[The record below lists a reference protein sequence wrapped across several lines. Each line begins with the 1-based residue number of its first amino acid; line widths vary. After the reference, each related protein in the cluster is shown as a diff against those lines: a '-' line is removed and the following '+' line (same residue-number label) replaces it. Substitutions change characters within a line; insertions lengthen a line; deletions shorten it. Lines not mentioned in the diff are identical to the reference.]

1 MELTCNMCRA
11 PVTVGGD
18 DLSRGITRCLHCG
31 TVFHLAG
38 RKGAELGVKDV
49 PPRRLARA
57 KLPKKFQVEE
67 EPGLLRI
74 SWRWFTPSLL
84 FLTFFC
90 FVWDGFLLLW
100 YTAAFTFPKIPWM
113 FKVFPLLHVG
123 VGVFLTYWVI
133 AGYLNTT
140 KVEVTRRSLSIQH
153 GPVPWKTNWTLEGRD
168 LKQLFCKQKVYQNN
182 KGAPTHT
189 YELLAYTRDGRTL
202 TLLDSLEAPQQA
214 LYLEEQLER
223 RLGIDDEPVQDELER
238 DSLVA

>member
-11 PVTVGGD
+11 PVTAGGD

-49 PPRRLARA
+49 QPRRLARA

-67 EPGLLRI
+67 EPGLVRI

-90 FVWDGFLLLW
+90 IVWDGFLLLW
-100 YTAAFTFPKIPWM
+100 YTAAFAFPDIPLM
-113 FKVFPLLHVG
+113 FKVFPLLHVAVG
-123 VGVFLTYWVI
+123 VGLTYRVI
-133 AGYLNTT
+133 AGFVNSTR
-140 KVEVTRRSLSIQH
+140 VEVTRRSLSIQH
-153 GPVPWKTNWTLEGRD
+153 GPMRWKRNRTIQGSD
-168 LKQLFCKQKVYQNN
+168 LKQLFCKQKVHRTNDTETY
-182 KGAPTHT
+182 T
-189 YELLAYTRDGRTL
+189 YELLAFTRDGQTL
-202 TLLDSLEAPQQA
+202 TLLDSLEEPRQA

-223 RLGIDDEPVQDELER
+223 RLGIDNEPVEGELDR